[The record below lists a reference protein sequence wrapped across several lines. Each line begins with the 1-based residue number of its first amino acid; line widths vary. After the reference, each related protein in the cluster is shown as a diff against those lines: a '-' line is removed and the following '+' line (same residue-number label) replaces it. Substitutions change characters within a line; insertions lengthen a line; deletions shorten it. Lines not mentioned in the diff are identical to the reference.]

1 MRGGDKLGFLAIN
14 NLLHAKAAKA
24 GSSGHVGSQLL
35 QRVKRRVLS
44 LPGFCTG
51 VLSTKLVQLRLKVEI
66 LGRPRPASIIGWS
79 DPAIIPGKSSQYGA

>member
-1 MRGGDKLGFLAIN
+1 MRGGDRLGFLAIN

>member
-1 MRGGDKLGFLAIN
+1 MRGADKLGFLAIN

-24 GSSGHVGSQLL
+24 GSSSHVGSQLL

-51 VLSTKLVQLRLKVEI
+51 VLSTKLVQLRLKVKI
-66 LGRPRPASIIGWS
+66 LGRPGPHRLSGGPILR
-79 DPAIIPGKSSQYGA
+79 